1 MQLTVRP
8 VRLDDAPAVVEVT
21 SVLIENYEKGNGL

>member
-8 VRLDDAPAVVEVT
+8 VRLDAPAVVEVT
-21 SVLIENYEKGNGL
+21 SVLIESYEKGNGL